1 MTATNRLYSDG
12 AESDPFESGVSK
24 KTDLRERGNA
34 ALSEARV
41 LARYSGRD
49 EELTKPSVMLVDWCG
64 DDEVTVRW
72 DATRHQRL
80 LPSPKTVDLDDMDD
94 NPFAPRRFRGIGARA
109 GSVLL
114 GLVLG
119 VAVTIGVLAVFA
131 PRTVTDEPSASTS
144 TDTNERAVVD
154 VVSLRP

>member
-1 MTATNRLYSDG
+1 MTATNLVYSDG
-12 AESDPFESGVSK
+12 TESDPFESGISRK
-24 KTDLRERGNA
+24 ADLKERGNA

-49 EELTKPSVMLVDWCG
+49 EELTKPSVTLIDWCG

-72 DATRHQRL
+72 DATRHQL
-80 LPSPKTVDLDDMDD
+80 VPNAAAPELDGFDD
-94 NPFAPRRFRGIGARA
+94 NPFAPRRFRGIGARP

-119 VAVTIGVLAVFA
+119 VAVTIGVLAIFA
-131 PRTVTDEPSASTS
+131 PRTTPDEPNAT
-144 TDTNERAVVD
+144 TDTSERAAVD
-154 VVSLRP
+154 IVSLRP

>member
-1 MTATNRLYSDG
+1 MTATNPSYSD
-12 AESDPFESGVSK
+12 ATESDPSESGISR
-24 KTDLRERGNA
+24 TSDLRERGNA

-49 EELTKPSVMLVDWCG
+49 EELTKPSVMLVDWC

-72 DATRHQRL
+72 DATRHQL
-80 LPSPKTVDLDDMDD
+80 VQNPVAPELDDLDD
-94 NPFAPRRFRGIGARA
+94 NPFAPRRFQGIGTRA
-109 GSVLL
+109 GGVML

-131 PRTVTDEPSASTS
+131 PQKAPDQPNVSSDTS
-144 TDTNERAVVD
+144 ERAGVD

>member
-1 MTATNRLYSDG
+1 MTATNRMYSD
-12 AESDPFESGVSK
+12 ATESDPFESGIS
-24 KTDLRERGNA
+24 TTADLRERGNA

-49 EELTKPSVMLVDWCG
+49 EELTKPSVMLIDWCG

-72 DATRHQRL
+72 DATRHRL
-80 LPSPKTVDLDDMDD
+80 VPTAAAELDDFDD
-94 NPFAPRRFRGIGARA
+94 NPFAPRRFRGIGTRA

-119 VAVTIGVLAVFA
+119 VAVTIGVLAIFA
-131 PRTVTDEPSASTS
+131 PRTASDEPNMGTNTS
-144 TDTNERAVVD
+144 ERAGVD
-154 VVSLRP
+154 IVSLRP

>member
-1 MTATNRLYSDG
+1 VTASNRVYSD
-12 AESDPFESGVSK
+12 ATESDPFESGVSRMP
-24 KTDLRERGNA
+24 DLRERGNA

-49 EELTKPSVMLVDWCG
+49 EELTKPSVMLIDWCG

-72 DATRHQRL
+72 DPAQHE
-80 LPSPKTVDLDDMDD
+80 LPPKAAEPDEFED
-94 NPFAPRRFRGIGARA
+94 NPFAPRRFRGIGTRT

-119 VAVTIGVLAVFA
+119 IAVTIGVLAVFA
-131 PRTVTDEPSASTS
+131 PRTTDEPGVS
-144 TDTNERAVVD
+144 TDTSAQAAVD

>member
-1 MTATNRLYSDG
+1 VTATNPLSSD
-12 AESDPFESGVSK
+12 AIESGPSESGISR
-24 KTDLRERGNA
+24 TAELRERGNT

-49 EELTKPSVMLVDWCG
+49 EELTKPSVMLLDWCG

-72 DATRHQRL
+72 DATRHGL
-80 LPSPKTVDLDDMDD
+80 APTAAAPELDELDELDD

-119 VAVTIGVLAVFA
+119 VAVTIGVLALFA
-131 PRTVTDEPSASTS
+131 PRSGPDQPNASGATTEPAG
-144 TDTNERAVVD
+144 VD
-154 VVSLRP
+154 IVSLRP

>member
-1 MTATNRLYSDG
+1 MTASNRVYSD
-12 AESDPFESGVSK
+12 ATESDPFESGISK
-24 KTDLRERGNA
+24 MPDPRERGNA

-49 EELTKPSVMLVDWCG
+49 EELTKPSVMLIDWSG

-72 DATRHQRL
+72 DATRHE
-80 LPSPKTVDLDDMDD
+80 LPRSAAEQESDEFDD
-94 NPFAPRRFRGIGARA
+94 NPFAPRRFRGIGTRT

-131 PRTVTDEPSASTS
+131 PRTTTDEPGVS
-144 TDTNERAVVD
+144 TDATAQAAVD

>member
-1 MTATNRLYSDG
+1 VTAINREYSD
-12 AESDPFESGVSK
+12 ATESDPFESGISR
-24 KTDLRERGNA
+24 TPDLRERGNA

-41 LARYSGRD
+41 LARYSGRED
-49 EELTKPSVMLVDWCG
+49 ELTKPSVMLIDWCG

-72 DATRHQRL
+72 DATRHE
-80 LPSPKTVDLDDMDD
+80 LPPSAAEPESDDFDD
-94 NPFAPRRFRGIGARA
+94 NPFAPRRFRGIGTRT

-131 PRTVTDEPSASTS
+131 PRATPDEPAIG
-144 TDTNERAVVD
+144 TDATARAAVD